1 MIQIYNG
8 MEGEGL
14 TNEMDCCS
22 VNTLLFYGI
31 VAILTFLI
39 YNYFRKRYSWKNLPP
54 GPLPCPIFGN
64 SILFKKDPLGYKR
77 LTALSKQY
85 GSVYRLYC
93 GSTVIVIL
101 NGFDAIHEAFVKQA
115 AIFTDRPHLFAPLI
129 GVSKGTGKFSFSNFF
144 KDKIS
149 SIDSNCSCSCFLYK
163 KTNFIIL
170 VSIPT
175 ILTKNDSLKRV

>member
-1 MIQIYNG
+1 M
-8 MEGEGL
+8 
-14 TNEMDCCS
+14 
-22 VNTLLFYGI
+22 V
-31 VAILTFLI
+31 
-39 YNYFRKRYSWKNLPP
+39 
-54 GPLPCPIFGN
+54 LPCPIFGN

-115 AIFTDRPHLFAPLI
+115 AIFTDRPQLFAPLI

-144 KDKIS
+144 KDNIS
-149 SIDSNCSCSCFLYK
+149 SIDSNCSCSCFLYNMLLPNMGQGNGPGGK
-163 KTNFIIL
+163 FFHEYRFRK
-170 VSIPT
+170 
-175 ILTKNDSLKRV
+175 